1 MRREMEFPTEWA
13 IPSVMEQEMASGQKR
28 PDSRAGDNGD
38 TPAEEAV
45 KFAPDN
51 FLRGTY
57 A

>member
-1 MRREMEFPTEWA
+1 MHREMEFPTEWA
-13 IPSVMEQEMASGQKR
+13 IPSVMEEDAAGNQKR

-45 KFAPDN
+45 RLAQET